1 MNLKVSLET
10 AGKKQ
15 VIIIG
20 SLNDAN
26 IAKSYLLRIVKE
38 SGLFDGLKNA
48 NYRNLIGSKKNLN
61 TLMQQNTL
69 DVYFEFMKEYYLK

>member
-1 MNLKVSLET
+1 
-10 AGKKQ
+10 
-15 VIIIG
+15 
-20 SLNDAN
+20 
-26 IAKSYLLRIVKE
+26 LLRIVKE
-38 SGLFDGLKNA
+38 SGLFEGLKNT